1 MRVLVTGASGFVGQR
16 LLPRLEREGW
26 AVTAHDREVDVTEPE
41 AVATALKAAR
51 PDAII
56 HLAALSSVADS
67 VRDPSATYR
76 VNYVGTRVLLEA
88 IERHAADARLLL
100 VGSGDAYA
108 PTAPGDPPR
117 HESDPLRPRSP
128 YARSK
133 AAAEQLAGLAAER
146 GLDVLRIR
154 AFNHT
159 GAGQDRR
166 FVAPDFA
173 SQIVEIGAGRREPE
187 MRVGNLDSIRDFMH
201 VDDVVDAYVRL
212 LDPSVP
218 PRIYNIASG
227 QGTPIRTLLETLCE
241 LADVWP
247 KVETDPERH
256 RPTDAMVGDAS
267 RLREATG
274 WKPAVPLRDTL
285 QELLDYWRSIDA

>member
-16 LLPRLEREGW
+16 LLPRLEREGCT
-26 AVTAHDREVDVTEPE
+26 VTAHDREVDVTDPE
-41 AVATALKAAR
+41 AVSGALKAAR

-108 PTAPGDPPR
+108 PTLPADPPR
-117 HESDPLRPRSP
+117 RESAPLCPRSP

-173 SQIVEIGAGRREPE
+173 SQIAAIAAGRRDPE

-212 LDPSVP
+212 LD
-218 PRIYNIASG
+218 
-227 QGTPIRTLLETLCE
+227 
-241 LADVWP
+241 
-247 KVETDPERH
+247 
-256 RPTDAMVGDAS
+256 RPTPSWETPRGCG
-267 RLREATG
+267 RP
-274 WKPAVPLRDTL
+274 PAGSP
-285 QELLDYWRSIDA
+285 